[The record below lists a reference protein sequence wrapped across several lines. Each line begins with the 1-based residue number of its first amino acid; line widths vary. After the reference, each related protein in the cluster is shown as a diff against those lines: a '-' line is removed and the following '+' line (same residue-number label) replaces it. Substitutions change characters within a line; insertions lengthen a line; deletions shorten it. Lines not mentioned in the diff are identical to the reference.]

1 MSKFLVHSKTFL
13 PMVIQKSSTE
23 TTQQIF
29 ENHPSLSSKPLLT
42 AGTQTDSNKKDDVLP
57 NEEMKKM
64 PLQETMVV
72 SKVATVNRETQR
84 TVFQALIMDVVQVQE
99 VVMIVLARWH
109 MWLLGRPLGLM
120 RGLTVSGERGP
131 RGMGRGDTTLV
142 WIEGRPKLK
151 EDEPIPLILPE
162 RLGKKM
168 SPMIAKSDKG
178 EGKER
183 PDEESKISLKSNVW
197 ETVMERSPGW
207 QKSISNGLGELQKKV
222 VQKFST

>member
-29 ENHPSLSSKPLLT
+29 ENHPSLSSKPLLK
-42 AGTQTDSNKKDDVLP
+42 AGTQTDPTKKDDVLP
-57 NEEMKKM
+57 DEEIKKM
-64 PLQETMVV
+64 SLHETIVV
-72 SKVATVNRETQR
+72 TKVMTVNREPQR
-84 TVFQALIMDVVQVQE
+84 TVFQALIMDAMQVQE
-99 VVMIVLARWH
+99 VMMIVLARWH
-109 MWLLGRPLGLM
+109 MWLLGRPLGLV
-120 RGLTVSGERGP
+120 RGLTESGERDT
-131 RGMGRGDTTLV
+131 REVGRGDTTLV

-151 EDEPIPLILPE
+151 EDEPVPLILPN
-162 RLGKKM
+162 RLTKKT
-168 SPMIAKSDKG
+168 SPVIAKSDKG

-183 PDEESKISLKSNVW
+183 PHEEPKISLKSNVW